1 MRRTLF
7 VLISLLVAVPPA
19 LAQPRVT
26 AVRIGDHPDKT
37 RFVIELSEQ
46 PRYRIFTLADPFRVV
61 IDLPE
66 LEWNP
71 PPGSIGS
78 DNRLV
83 TAMRFGLFAPGTSRV
98 VLDLNRPTLL
108 HRVFLMSP
116 SDGYAYRLV
125 LDMVAVDRRTY
136 FADRPTEPY
145 ASRIPLEPPRTALL
159 APPKPKTDARPTIV
173 IDPGHGGIDPGA
185 HSRRGLEE
193 KRIALTY
200 ARELKRQ
207 LEATRRFRVVLTR
220 DRDVFVSLPVRVEM
234 AERLHGDLF
243 ISLHANN
250 HRSRK
255 IRGVS
260 VYTLSEQSSDQESEA
275 LAAKENRA
283 DIIAG
288 IDLSGQT
295 EAVSKILIDLAQR
308 ETMNLS
314 KQFANTMIDR
324 VGKVAKLLG
333 NTHRFAGFAVL
344 KSPVVPSVLVE
355 IGYLSNPAEER
366 LLRSAKHRAKLTG
379 SIVTAIKAHFQWR
392 ASLGQ

>member
-7 VLISLLVAVPPA
+7 VLILLLVAVPPA
-19 LAQPRVT
+19 SAQPSVT

-37 RFVIELSEQ
+37 RFVIELSEE
-46 PRYRIFTLADPFRVV
+46 PRYRVFTLADPFRVV

-66 LEWNP
+66 LEWKP
-71 PPGSIGS
+71 PTGAIGS
-78 DNRLV
+78 GNRLV

-98 VLDLNRPTLL
+98 VLDLNRPTQLR
-108 HRVFLMSP
+108 RVFLMSP
-116 SDGYAYRLV
+116 SGGYAYRLV
-125 LDMVAVDRRTY
+125 LDMVAVGRATY
-136 FADRPTEPY
+136 FADRRAAPF

-159 APPKPKTDARPTIV
+159 APPKPKIDARPTIV
-173 IDPGHGGIDPGA
+173 IDPGHGGVDPGA
-185 HSRRGLEE
+185 RSRRGLEE
-193 KRIALTY
+193 KRIALDY

-220 DRDVFVSLPVRVEM
+220 DRDVFVRLLDRVET
-234 AERLHGDLF
+234 AQRLHGDLS

-250 HRSRK
+250 HKSRK

-260 VYTLSEQSSDQESEA
+260 IYTLSEKSSDQEAEA
-275 LAAKENRA
+275 LAAKENKA

-288 IDLSGQT
+288 IDLSEQT

-314 KQFANTMIDR
+314 KQFANTMVGK

-344 KSPVVPSVLVE
+344 KSPIVPSVLVE
-355 IGYLSNPAEER
+355 IGYLSNPTEER
-366 LLRSAKHRAKLTG
+366 LLRSAKHRAKLTA
-379 SIVTAIKAHFQWR
+379 SIVKAIEAYFRWR
-392 ASLGQ
+392 TSLSQ